1 MATKTISLVV
11 QPRGKPIRNLP
22 KELEISSNAS
32 SEELHNVL
40 SAASGCSVH
49 RMRITKG
56 SDHSVVP
63 KSKDTTVGDSG
74 LLNSSVIYVKDLGP
88 QIAWRTVFIIE
99 YLGPLLIPALFL
111 FPLRPLLYFRFDK
124 PLPTPSDLQLLVCA
138 LLTVHFL
145 KREYETIFVHRFS
158 SATMPARNIF
168 KNSAHYWVLA
178 GFNIAYWVFRPDSA
192 AASAT
197 PNMALV
203 YAGLA
208 LFVFGEVANLN
219 AHYILRNLRR
229 PGTTERGI
237 PRGFGFSAVTCPNYF
252 FEILAWLGIF
262 LVSQLNWSVLLFVFV
277 GGLQMWSWAWKK
289 EKRYRKEFGDKYKKK
304 RSVIF
309 PGLA

>member
-1 MATKTISLVV
+1 MAADKITLVV
-11 QPRGKPIRNLP
+11 QPRGKPIQKLP
-22 KELEISSNAS
+22 KEIEISLNAS
-32 SEELHNVL
+32 SEELHSAL
-40 SAASGCSVH
+40 SAASGCSIH

-63 KSKDTTVGDSG
+63 NSINTTIEDTGMR
-74 LLNSSVIYVKDLGP
+74 NSSVIYVKDLGP

-111 FPLRPLLYFRFDK
+111 FPLRPLLYFTFDK
-124 PLPTPSDLQLLVCA
+124 PLPSPSDLQLLVC
-138 LLTVHFL
+138 LLLSVHFL
-145 KREYETIFVHRFS
+145 KREFETIFVHRFS
-158 SATMPARNIF
+158 SATMPARNIV

-178 GFNIAYWVFRPDSA
+178 GFNIAYWVFRPDA
-192 AASAT
+192 AAATST
-197 PNMALV
+197 PNLVLV

-208 LFVFGEVANLN
+208 LFVFGELANLN
-219 AHYILRNLRR
+219 AHFILRNLRR

-237 PRGFGFSAVTCPNYF
+237 PSGFGFSVVTCPNYF

-262 LVSQLNWSVLLFVFV
+262 LVSQLNWSVLFFIFV
-277 GGLQMWSWAWKK
+277 GGLQMWSWGWKK

-304 RSVIF
+304 RAVIL

>member
-1 MATKTISLVV
+1 MAADKITLVV
-11 QPRGKPIRNLP
+11 QPRGKPIRKLP
-22 KELEISSNAS
+22 KEIEIPLNSS
-32 SEELHNVL
+32 SEELHTAL
-40 SAASGCSVH
+40 SAASGCSLH

-63 KSKDTTVGDSG
+63 NSINTTIEDTG
-74 LLNSSVIYVKDLGP
+74 LRNSSVIYVKDLGP

-111 FPLRPLLYFRFDK
+111 FPLRPFLYFTFDK
-124 PLPTPSDLQLLVCA
+124 PLPSPSDLQLLVCA
-138 LLTVHFL
+138 LLSVHFL
-145 KREYETIFVHRFS
+145 KREFETIFVHRFS
-158 SATMPARNIF
+158 SATMPARNIV

-178 GFNIAYWVFRPDSA
+178 GFNIAYWVFRPDAA
-192 AASAT
+192 AASST
-197 PNMALV
+197 PNQALV
-203 YAGLA
+203 YAGLV
-208 LFVFGEVANLN
+208 LFVFGELANLN

-237 PRGFGFSAVTCPNYF
+237 PSGFGFSVVTCPNYF

-262 LVSQLNWSVLLFVFV
+262 LVSQLNWSVLFFVLV
-277 GGLQMWSWAWKK
+277 GGLQMWSWGWKK

-304 RSVIF
+304 RAVIF

>member
-1 MATKTISLVV
+1 MAAGKITLVV
-11 QPRGKPIRNLP
+11 QPRGKPIQKLP
-22 KELEISSNAS
+22 KEIEIPLNAS
-32 SEELHNVL
+32 SEELHTAL

-63 KSKDTTVGDSG
+63 NSINTIIEDTG
-74 LLNSSVIYVKDLGP
+74 LRNSSVIYVKDLGP

-111 FPLRPLLYFRFDK
+111 FPLRPLLYFTFDK
-124 PLPTPSDLQLLVCA
+124 PLPSPSDLQLLVCT
-138 LLTVHFL
+138 LLSVHFL
-145 KREYETIFVHRFS
+145 KREFETIFVHRFS
-158 SATMPARNIF
+158 SATMPARNIV

-178 GFNIAYWVFRPDSA
+178 GFNIAYWVFRPDA
-192 AASAT
+192 AAATST
-197 PNMALV
+197 PNQALV

-208 LFVFGEVANLN
+208 LFVFGELANLN

-237 PRGFGFSAVTCPNYF
+237 PSGFGFSVVTCPNYF

-262 LVSQLNWSVLLFVFV
+262 LVSQLNWSVLFFVVV
-277 GGLQMWSWAWKK
+277 GGLQMWSWGWKK

-304 RSVIF
+304 RAVIF

>member
-1 MATKTISLVV
+1 MFITPTHGHPGPNPQQANNK
-11 QPRGKPIRNLP
+11 
-22 KELEISSNAS
+22 KENRL
-32 SEELHNVL
+32 
-40 SAASGCSVH
+40 
-49 RMRITKG
+49 T
-56 SDHSVVP
+56 
-63 KSKDTTVGDSG
+63 
-74 LLNSSVIYVKDLGP
+74 NSPSMPAGP

-99 YLGPLLIPALFL
+99 YLGPLIIPALFL
-111 FPLRPLLYFRFDK
+111 FPLRPLLYFTFDK
-124 PLPTPSDLQLLVCA
+124 PLPEPSDLQLLVCA
-138 LLTVHFL
+138 LLSVHFL
-145 KREYETIFVHRFS
+145 KREFETIFVHRFS
-158 SATMPARNIF
+158 SATMPVRNIF
-168 KNSAHYWVLA
+168 KNSAHYWILA
-178 GFNIAYWVFRPDSA
+178 GFNIAYWVFRPDAA

-197 PNMALV
+197 PNQALV

-208 LFVFGEVANLN
+208 LFVFGELANLN

-237 PRGFGFSAVTCPNYF
+237 PTGFGFSAVTCPNYF

-262 LVSQLNWSVLLFVFV
+262 LVSQLNWSVLFFIVV